1 MKGDLIMPVIYYTYY
16 TPSSSISDT
25 VKQEHFLGRA
35 LLIKGLSELFH
46 LTLTHS
52 DLDIA
57 LTYDNNGKPH
67 LTQYPNIN
75 FNITHCENLVA
86 CAFHNNSIGIDA
98 ELPAYF
104 PKVLIDRALSE
115 KEKCFLLSKST
126 TTERQEWF
134 YRLWTLKEAYV
145 KKSGI
150 GVDTNLKD
158 FSFSFDVDKKTIAAT
173 CSDSSITC
181 YQTKLSH
188 GHILSACYEN
198 TSEPTKL
205 VFCSLPHEPQK

>member
-1 MKGDLIMPVIYYTYY
+1 MTDK
-16 TPSSSISDT
+16 
-25 VKQEHFLGRA
+25 KFLDQ
-35 LLIKGLSELFH
+35 KM
-46 LTLTHS
+46 
-52 DLDIA
+52 
-57 LTYDNNGKPH
+57 
-67 LTQYPNIN
+67 
-75 FNITHCENLVA
+75 
-86 CAFHNNSIGIDA
+86 
-98 ELPAYF
+98 
-104 PKVLIDRALSE
+104 DRRE
-115 KEKCFLLSKST
+115 FL
-126 TTERQEWF
+126 
-134 YRLWTLKEAYV
+134 

>member
-1 MKGDLIMPVIYYTYY
+1 MPVIYYTYY
-16 TPSSSISDT
+16 TPSSSSISDIA
-25 VKQEHFLGRA
+25 KKEHFLGRA
-35 LLIKGLSELFH
+35 LLVKGLSELFH
-46 LTLTHS
+46 LTLTCS
-52 DLDIA
+52 DLDHA

-67 LTQYPNIN
+67 LTQYPEIN
-75 FNITHCENLVA
+75 FNITHCTQLVA
-86 CAFHNNSIGIDA
+86 CAFHDTSIGIDA

-104 PKVLIDRALSE
+104 PNVLLDKALSE

-126 TTERQEWF
+126 ATERQEWF

-158 FSFSFDVDKKTIAAT
+158 FSFSFIMDNKTIAVT

-198 TSEPTKL
+198 ATEPTRL
-205 VFCSLPHEPQK
+205 VFCSLPHEQQK